1 MSQAQRTE
9 GAPDQRLASGSSA
22 AGPLRSLSAVNNPA
36 DLKYTA
42 SHEWLRREADG
53 SAVVGITFH
62 AQDALGELV
71 YVELPEV
78 GRQLKQGEACVV
90 VESTKAASDVYAPV
104 DGEVIAINEA
114 LTDAPQTVNEAP
126 YEAGW
131 LFRIRPSAPAQI
143 DALLGAD
150 DYAAGPGA
158 G

>member
-104 DGEVIAINEA
+104 DGEITAANEA
-114 LTDAPQTVNEAP
+114 LSADPALVNSAPTGD
-126 YEAGW
+126 GW
-131 LFRIRPSAPAQI
+131 LWKMKLSDESQLSGLMDEAAYK
-143 DALLGAD
+143 ALIG
-150 DYAAGPGA
+150 
-158 G
+158 